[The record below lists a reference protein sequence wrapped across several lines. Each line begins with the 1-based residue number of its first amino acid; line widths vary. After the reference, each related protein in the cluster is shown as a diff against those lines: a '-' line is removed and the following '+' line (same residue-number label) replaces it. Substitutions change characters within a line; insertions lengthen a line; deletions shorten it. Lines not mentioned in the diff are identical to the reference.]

1 MYIHKNAKCKIAQS
15 ISKSTKK
22 ERSKNIKE
30 ALITK
35 KERAKEQRERITKCE
50 SPSHRKIKKGTRKE
64 SKQLVIGS
72 FQVLKSPPI
81 AFPPNTPHQTQQ
93 N

>member
-1 MYIHKNAKCKIAQS
+1 MQS
-15 ISKSTKK
+15 STKHIK
-22 ERSKNIKE
+22 KYKKSEKSKNIKE

-35 KERAKEQRERITKCE
+35 KERAKEQRERITRCE
-50 SPSHRKIKKGTRKE
+50 SLSLRPFKKGTRKE

-72 FQVLKSPPI
+72 IQVLKSPPI
-81 AFPPNTPHQTQQ
+81 AFPPNTPHQTQW